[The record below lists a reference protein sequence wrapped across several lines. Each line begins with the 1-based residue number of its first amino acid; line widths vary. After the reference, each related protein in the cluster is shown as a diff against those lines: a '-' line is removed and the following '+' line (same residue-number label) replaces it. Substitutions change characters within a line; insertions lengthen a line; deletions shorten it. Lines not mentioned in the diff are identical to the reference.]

1 MDFSCGLFPDQRSPE
16 LAVLAES
23 LGYRRVWVYDS
34 PALGA
39 DVWVTL
45 ARIAERTRRI
55 GLGPGVLVPGLRH
68 VMVTAAAIGTVE
80 SIAPGRVAIAVSTGF
95 TGRVLLGERSMRWA
109 AVADYVRALKGL
121 LCGDEVEF
129 EGHLMQMLH
138 PDGAVARRPIPVP
151 IVITTNGP
159 KGLEV
164 AREVGDGVMS
174 GGFPC
179 PGFDWS
185 IVVGGGTVLE
195 EDEDASA
202 PRALAAAGPFVT
214 SLYHLFYELP
224 GLAMKVE
231 ELPGGASWR
240 AEVDAIPK
248 AVRHLR
254 LHESHFL
261 RVDERDR
268 ALVTGETVTALSWTG
283 RASELRERFAQYE
296 AQGATEIFFEPTGPD
311 IAREI
316 TAFARAVGLTENRPS
331 NPR

>member
-1 MDFSCGLFPDQRSPE
+1 MEFSCGLSPDGHAAE
-16 LAVLAES
+16 LAVLAEA

-45 ARIAERTRRI
+45 ARIAERTKRI
-55 GLGPGVLVPGLRH
+55 GLGPGVLVPSLRH

-80 SIAPGRVAIAVSTGF
+80 SIAPGRVAVAISTGF
-95 TGRVLLGERSMRWA
+95 TGRVLLGKRSMRWA
-109 AVADYVRALKGL
+109 AVTDYVRALKGL
-121 LCGDEVEF
+121 LRGEEVEF
-129 EGHLMQMLH
+129 EGYLMQMLH
-138 PDGAVARRPIPVP
+138 PDGVVARRPIEVP

-164 AREVGDGVMS
+164 ARKVGDGVMS
-174 GGFPC
+174 GGFPI

-195 EDEDASA
+195 EDEDTSA
-202 PRALAAAGPFVT
+202 PRVLAAAGPFVT
-214 SLYHLFYELP
+214 SLYHLFYEFP
-224 GLAMKVE
+224 GLGMRVE

-240 AEVDAIPK
+240 ADVEAIPE

-254 LHESHFL
+254 LHGSHL
-261 RVDERDR
+261 TAVDDRDR

-283 RASELRERFAQYE
+283 RAADLRERFSQYE
-296 AQGATEIFFEPTGPD
+296 TQGASEIFFEPTGGD

-316 TAFARAVGLTENRPS
+316 AAFARAVGLAGS
-331 NPR
+331 